1 MSPFCERLS
10 EQLAVVATVDPVSQG
25 GTAVTSDNFSMSLHR
40 RALFILSTGANPTGV
55 LVNIQEGT
63 VNWTAGTATILTRAA
78 TAVVGVNS
86 QYLFEV
92 SGEAMAAGLTHLRAQ
107 LTPSGAAHLISLVAL
122 ADVERYHPASDRDLA
137 TVVAIQAA
145 N

>member
-1 MSPFCERLS
+1 MAFCERLS

-25 GTAVTSDNFSMSLHR
+25 NTAVTSDAFSMSLHR

-63 VNWTAGTATILTRAA
+63 VNFTAGTATILTRAA
-78 TAVVGVNS
+78 TAVIGVNS

-92 SGEAMAAGLTHLRAQ
+92 SGEAMAAGMVNLRAQ
-107 LTPSGAAHLISLVAL
+107 LTPSGAAHLISLIAL